1 MFTLRLSRF
10 WPGAEIEGGF
20 FSQLVAAAI
29 GEPVRVVTQTR
40 EQADL
45 EIVQGGVSLP
55 SVLLARVAARLDP
68 REARDGRWADQGI
81 VRPTQARS
89 IWFTAENLRP
99 PASSDWSGFL
109 SFDTDPIEGRN
120 AYLPLWMLDLKD
132 FNATGDLAIDE
143 LMATRE
149 PEVDRSGFVCAFIG
163 NPDPMRFHAINA
175 LERLGPVDVF
185 GKSVGKPVPSKSA
198 VARGYR
204 YILSFENDLY
214 PGYVTEKVLDGART
228 GCVPLYR
235 GIDYRGDFNPNG
247 LVNVTPELGLAR
259 LTDMV
264 ASLESDA
271 ELRAHILSE
280 WVLQQRPTLDA
291 SVELIRRVLDD

>member
-10 WPGAEIEGGF
+10 WPGAEAEGGF
-20 FSQLVAAAI
+20 FSQLVTAAI
-29 GEPVRVVTQTR
+29 GDAVTVVTNTR
-40 EQADL
+40 EKADL
-45 EIVQGGVSLP
+45 EIVQGGLSLP
-55 SVLLARVAARLDP
+55 RVLWARAAARLNP

-99 PASSDWSGFL
+99 PASGDWSGFL
-109 SFDTDPIEGRN
+109 SFDTDPLQGRN

-132 FNATGDLAIDE
+132 FNASGDLGIDE

-149 PEVDRSGFVCAFIG
+149 PDVDRSGFVCAFIG

-175 LERLGPVDVF
+175 LEKLGQVDVF
-185 GKSVGKPVPSKSA
+185 GKSVGKPVPNKAA

-228 GCVPLYR
+228 GCVALYR
-235 GIDYRGDFNPNG
+235 GIDYLGDFNPKCM
-247 LVNVTPELGLAR
+247 VNVAPEVSLSG
-259 LTDMV
+259 LTDRV
-264 ASLESDA
+264 ASLEADA
-271 ELRAHILSE
+271 ELRAQLLSQQ
-280 WVLQQRPTLDA
+280 VLQDRPNRDA